1 MIDAKQ
7 RQRRLTFD
15 EITYIL
21 TDIEAVKSK
30 YFEIITTSVFNQHKA
45 GLIEQLEKIKIYPYM
60 IDKLKEEIT
69 RQYYTSQVQAG
80 ECVGIIAAQSIG
92 ERQTQMT
99 LNTFHFSGQAIQ
111 LVVTGVSRFTE
122 LLNASKT
129 SKNSVTHIYYNN
141 EPEPVY
147 IRDIIGSSLLYMT
160 FESFT
165 DDINIYKSIEYDIP
179 QWYGAFND
187 LYRVGLKNYNNVI
200 SCIISPSMTF
210 SCRCSLEDI
219 SLALMK
225 HYGDIRCVWSPSCY
239 NQIDIWVSTDDVDD
253 YNRMLFISDVVLV
266 NLNDVHICGIASI
279 ERVQVTTTS
288 VEVIGKNIKQI
299 MTLPW
304 VNTKKTHSNCM
315 WETLETFGIEA
326 TRELLIREFTS
337 IIATDAFINNRHI
350 ELLVDSMLYTGTITS
365 VSRYGV
371 QSNQKSILTRSS
383 FEESLDQFLKAGAY
397 GQVEDANAVSASVM
411 CGKVAR
417 VGSGLCDILYNV

>member
-1 MIDAKQ
+1 MIQK
-7 RQRRLTFD
+7 QRRLTFD

-21 TDIEAVKSK
+21 KDIEAVKSK
-30 YFEIITTSVFNQHKA
+30 YFPIITTSVFNKHKA
-45 GLIEQLEKIKIYPYM
+45 GLIDQLETIKIYPDM
-60 IDKLKEEIT
+60 IDKLRDEVT

-129 SKNSVTHIYYNN
+129 SKNSVTHIYYKHEEQ
-141 EPEPVY
+141 EPLY
-147 IRDIIGSSLLYMT
+147 IRDIIGSSLLYMA
-160 FESFT
+160 FEMFT
-165 DDINIYKSIEYDIP
+165 DDVNIYKSDEYTIP
-179 QWYGAFND
+179 QWYGAFNE
-187 LYRVGLKNYNNVI
+187 LYGIGLKKYNNVI
-200 SCIISPSMTF
+200 SCAISQSTMF
-210 SCRCSLEDI
+210 SCRCTLEDI
-219 SLALMK
+219 SNALMTQ
-225 HYGDIRCVWSPSCY
+225 YSDIRCVWSPSCY
-239 NQIDIWVSTDDVDD
+239 NQIDIWVYTEDVDD
-253 YNRMLFISDVVLV
+253 YNRMLFISDVVII
-266 NLNDVHICGIASI
+266 NLNDVHVCGIPSI
-279 ERVQVTTTS
+279 ERIQVTTSS
-288 VEVIGKNIKQI
+288 VEVVGKNIKKI
-299 MTLPW
+299 MSLPW

-397 GQVEDANAVSASVM
+397 GQVEDVSAVSASVM

-417 VGSGLCDILYNV
+417 VGSGLCDILYNSS